1 MKNKSFLI
9 VGGGTAGWMAAMLF
23 QRAMPDC
30 SITLIES
37 SCQGV
42 IGVGEGSTPALK
54 TFMDAVGIAELDWMP
69 ACQASFKSGISFQGW
84 TQKKGFEEYFHPFYS
99 YFDRDHFKALQF
111 NTQLRRAGKRVH
123 AHPNAFSYSHY
134 LASRSLC
141 PHTPFSFPFEVQYGY
156 HFDSGLLGEFLKKKA
171 LERGV
176 KWKSAH
182 IDNVMLDSQAGDI
195 CCLVSSEGERLEADF
210 FIDCSGFSS
219 ILTKKALDV
228 SYHSY
233 SDILFNDR
241 AVTLATSKKIPVS
254 TQTTSTA
261 MKNGWRWSIP
271 LQSRTGN
278 GYVYSS
284 RHCSSD
290 EAESELRQHLGIA
303 SNDGEVKHLK
313 MKVGRVE
320 SVWNK
325 NCLAVGLSQG
335 FLEPLE
341 ATALALVQL
350 TISRFIK
357 YYQSACFTDLYRDRL
372 NIEIAEAFDNV
383 KEYIHA
389 HFLTSDRTDTQ
400 YWRDCQ
406 ANTAAISPRLKSVFR
421 AWMNNGDLLRVLD
434 ETGLNKHYKIN
445 SWVYLLSGMGIFP
458 PENALSDPAPIDM
471 DKVPISSIR
480 DFFERCTL
488 NHVSQDRAF
497 TKMSEGDYPLACHK
511 PLNDELEKKRFE
523 RLVGASGAESAFE

>member
-1 MKNKSFLI
+1 MFRSIII
-9 VGGGTAGWMAAMLF
+9 VGGGTAGWMTALLL
-23 QRAMPDC
+23 QRSMPNF
-30 SITLIES
+30 SITLVES
-37 SCQGV
+37 PDQGI

-84 TQKKGFEEYFHPFYS
+84 SQKKGFEEYFHPFYS
-99 YFDRDHFKALQF
+99 HFDRDHFKALQF
-111 NTQLRRAGKRVH
+111 NTQLRRAGRRVH
-123 AHPNAFSYSHY
+123 AHPNTFSYSHY
-134 LASRSLC
+134 LAARSLC

-156 HFDSGLLGEFLKKKA
+156 HFDSGLLGGFLKKKA

-182 IDNVMLDSQAGDI
+182 IDNVLFDSQGGDI
-195 CCLVSSEGERLEADF
+195 RSLVSSEGERLEADF
-210 FIDCSGFSS
+210 FVDCSGFSS
-219 ILTKKALDV
+219 ILAKKALGA

-233 SDILFNDR
+233 SDFLFNDR
-241 AVTLATSKKIPVS
+241 AITLATSKQTPVS
-254 TQTTSTA
+254 SKTISTA
-261 MKNGWRWSIP
+261 MKNGWCWSIP

-290 EAESELRQHLGIA
+290 EAEFELRQHLGVAA
-303 SNDGEVKHLK
+303 SEGAVKHLK
-313 MKVGRVE
+313 MNVGRVE

-357 YYQSACFTDLYRDRL
+357 YYRLAGFTDQYRDRL
-372 NIEIAEAFDNV
+372 NKEVAEAFDNV
-383 KEYIHA
+383 KEYIHT
-389 HFLTSDRTDTQ
+389 HFLTSDRMDTQ
-400 YWRDCQ
+400 YWRDCR
-406 ANTAAISPRLKSVFR
+406 ANTAMISPRLKSVFR
-421 AWMNNGDLLRVLD
+421 TWLDNGDLLRVLG
-434 ETGLNKHYKIN
+434 ETGLNQHYKIN
-445 SWVYLLSGMGIFP
+445 SWVYLLSGMGVFP
-458 PENALSDPAPIDM
+458 SESALSEPSSADV
-471 DKVPISSIR
+471 DKVPLDSIR

-488 NHVSQDRAF
+488 NHVSQEHAF
-497 TKMSEGDYPLACHK
+497 AEMSEGRPPLACFRSLDNEQSK
-511 PLNDELEKKRFE
+511 ACLEK
-523 RLVGASGAESAFE
+523 LVGTVGVGSAFE